1 MDKSN
6 SHDSSA
12 NDRYAKLRACRAHA
26 KVRGCS
32 VSVVA
37 LETVLE

>member
-6 SHDSSA
+6 SHDSYA
-12 NDRYAKLRACRAHA
+12 NDRYAKLRARRTHA
-26 KVRGCS
+26 KVRAGSAS
-32 VSVVA
+32 VIV

>member
-6 SHDSSA
+6 SHDSYA
-12 NDRYAKLRACRAHA
+12 NDRYAKMRLRKTHA
-26 KVRGCS
+26 KVSSRGDS
-32 VSVVA
+32 VIV